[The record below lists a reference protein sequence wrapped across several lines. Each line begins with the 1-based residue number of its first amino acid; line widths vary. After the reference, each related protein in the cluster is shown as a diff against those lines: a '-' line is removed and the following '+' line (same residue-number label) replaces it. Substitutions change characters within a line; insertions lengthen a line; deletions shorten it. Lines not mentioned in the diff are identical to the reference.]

1 VGLLD
6 KVIEDLLPSEVFALG
21 LTNIQ
26 YGYSVLSFLRRQGKK
41 EGRLQPSFLVDWI
54 VELYGLSRKTRLQKE
69 DKLTKGGFFCRYVVF
84 M

>member
-1 VGLLD
+1 
-6 KVIEDLLPSEVFALG
+6 VIALG

-26 YGYSVLSFLRRQGKK
+26 YGYFVLSFLRRQGKK

-54 VELYGLSRKTRLQKE
+54 VEQLELYRLSRKIRLQKE